1 MLSFVLIKYQ
11 ARRWNDDFTIFTIC
25 VCGDYFP
32 IPTLYPVTL
41 PERASRSS
49 PSGSGWWC
57 TCSIKTFGFSSALTL
72 ITCEILCQIETQT
85 EKRSCGLMDKA
96 LDFGSRDWGFESLHD
111 HDTVPPVRYI
121 TYGTFFAIILYFSR
135 YIHTHIYI
143 YTYIALDSLEC
154 HWMETIAL
162 LRRLNSQHQSKVQF
176 WEDWSIHLNE
186 LSEQSLWMFHDHAK
200 KKTTLVLLAERSFD
214 LRTSGLWAQHAS
226 AAPLCCVTVHKS
238 FKS

>member
-72 ITCEILCQIETQT
+72 ITCEIFCQIETQT

-162 LRRLNSQHQSKVQF
+162 LRRLNSQHQSKSTVLRRLINSLESIE
-176 WEDWSIHLNE
+176 WMIIMNVSWS
-186 LSEQSLWMFHDHAK
+186 FK
-200 KKTTLVLLAERSFD
+200 KKNNNNTRV
-214 LRTSGLWAQHAS
+214 TSRA
-226 AAPLCCVTVHKS
+226 
-238 FKS
+238 

>member
-1 MLSFVLIKYQ
+1 MLSSVLIKYQ

-72 ITCEILCQIETQT
+72 ITCEISCQVETQT

-111 HDTVPPVRYI
+111 HDTVPPVRYF

-135 YIHTHIYI
+135 YIHIYIHIYR
-143 YTYIALDSLEC
+143 ARLSRMSLNGNNRSSSAFKQP
-154 HWMETIAL
+154 TPIQSTV
-162 LRRLNSQHQSKVQF
+162 LRRLINSLEWIEWAIIMKVSWSCKKNQH
-176 WEDWSIHLNE
+176 
-186 LSEQSLWMFHDHAK
+186 
-200 KKTTLVLLAERSFD
+200 
-214 LRTSGLWAQHAS
+214 
-226 AAPLCCVTVHKS
+226 
-238 FKS
+238 

>member
-1 MLSFVLIKYQ
+1 MLSSVLIKYQ

-72 ITCEILCQIETQT
+72 ITCEISCQVETQT

-96 LDFGSRDWGFESLHD
+96 LDFGSWDWGFESLHD

-135 YIHTHIYI
+135 YIHTHTYIYI
-143 YTYIALDSLEC
+143 Y
-154 HWMETIAL
+154 
-162 LRRLNSQHQSKVQF
+162 
-176 WEDWSIHLNE
+176 IHICIYT
-186 LSEQSLWMFHDHAK
+186 HIH
-200 KKTTLVLLAERSFD
+200 TCT
-214 LRTSGLWAQHAS
+214 RT
-226 AAPLCCVTVHKS
+226 
-238 FKS
+238 

>member
-1 MLSFVLIKYQ
+1 MLFLMVKKYQ
-11 ARRWNDDFTIFTIC
+11 PRRQNDDFKIFTIC

-72 ITCEILCQIETQT
+72 ITCEIFCQIETQT

-111 HDTVPPVRYI
+111 HSSVPPVRMLHRSTMFI
-121 TYGTFFAIILYFSR
+121 IFFR
-135 YIHTHIYI
+135 YHSLFLQNHIYI
-143 YTYIALDSLEC
+143 YIAMYTYIS
-154 HWMETIAL
+154 
-162 LRRLNSQHQSKVQF
+162 RS
-176 WEDWSIHLNE
+176 
-186 LSEQSLWMFHDHAK
+186 
-200 KKTTLVLLAERSFD
+200 TL
-214 LRTSGLWAQHAS
+214 
-226 AAPLCCVTVHKS
+226 
-238 FKS
+238 